1 MDEWLTKQEIE
12 AKYRHVSQHQLPFE
26 TEVNK
31 IIPQKG
37 ISFSDRWKFLKGSF
51 FIVKEG
57 YYFQYTDVCHG
68 LIETD
73 QDGQPYD
80 LFLDGAIR
88 CAYSYAFTSSV
99 ESTIAFLMGILSKG
113 RIFIGK
119 DKHNRIYFNYV
130 DFGYTY
136 LRGQQTSDG
145 NRIEE
150 KIIKCEEVTISGKK
164 YLNFYRKPS
173 LLNRMKM
180 FGKPIKIGPYSKLD
194 FYDRIACSIGFDGKT
209 LRFPGKYLQ
218 IVAYNND
225 FCSLLDNNTLKVENN
240 VLFNNYRFLG
250 NAKNLIWL
258 KINSFWGL
266 YNRTLLKFTI
276 PPICSDFGY
285 SPLGS
290 DCVIVKIEGKY
301 GLAREDGTILLD
313 SGYDKI
319 ENISSLHYKVKQGIK
334 EWEIKLKEA

>member
-1 MDEWLTKQEIE
+1 MDEWLTKEEIN

-26 TEVNK
+26 TEIIE

-37 ISFSDRWKFLKGSF
+37 INFSDRWKFLKGLF
-51 FIVKEG
+51 FVVKEG
-57 YYFQYTDVCHG
+57 YFFQYTDVCHG
-68 LIETD
+68 IIDFD
-73 QDGQPYD
+73 QDGQPFD
-80 LFLDGAIR
+80 IFLDGAIR

-99 ESTIAFLMGILSKG
+99 ESTIAFLMGILSEGKL
-113 RIFIGK
+113 FIGI
-119 DKHNRIYFNYV
+119 DKYNKPYYYYV
-130 DFGYTY
+130 GFSYTY
-136 LRGQQTSDG
+136 LREQHVG
-145 NRIEE
+145 NENKKEE
-150 KIIKCEEVTISGKK
+150 KEIKCEEIIISGKK
-164 YLNFYRKPS
+164 YPDDYLQSSRIK
-173 LLNRMKM
+173 RM

-250 NAKNLIWL
+250 NTKNLIWL